1 MYAVVTGID
10 NQLYALSFEKVAHRG
25 VTLLGRCVVFLR
37 QLSQW
42 NSALSREGSGA
53 TCRSVRRHSYDIE
66 SALDKVA
73 QVRAGAGN
81 GHPQSHW

>member
-1 MYAVVTGID
+1 MYAVVTGIN
-10 NQLYALSFEKVAHRG
+10 NQLNALAFEKVAHG
-25 VTLLGRCVVFLR
+25 DITLLGRCVVFLR

-53 TCRSVRRHSYDIE
+53 TCRFVRRHSDHIE

-73 QVRAGAGN
+73 QVRAGARN
-81 GHPQSHW
+81 RHPQSHW